1 MKGLVMEGGAL
12 RGMFTAGVTDIML
25 EHGIEFDAAVGVS
38 AGSSFGCNYKS
49 KQIGRALRYN
59 LRFAKDKRYCSIES
73 LIKTGDLFNAKFC
86 YHTLPEKLDVMDEK
100 VYEEN
105 PLKFY
110 CVVTDVN
117 TGKPLYHDCEHLD
130 EKTLEWMRAS
140 ASLPLVSRI
149 VKVDGYEL
157 LDGGLTDSIPIRWME
172 SQGCDK
178 NVIILTRPSDYRK
191 KPQSK
196 AVIALMKHLY
206 KDYPELIKAM
216 SLRHTMYNA
225 EIDYINEI
233 EKAGKAFVIRPEQAL
248 DIHRVEHDTAKIQ
261 GAYDAGRAVMVK
273 RIDELKEY
281 LGVK

>member
-12 RGMFTAGVTDIML
+12 RGMFTAGVTDVML

-38 AGSSFGCNYKS
+38 AGSSFGCNYNS

-59 LRFAKDKRYCSIES
+59 LRFANDKRYCSIES
-73 LIKTGDLFNAKFC
+73 LIKTGDLFNARFC
-86 YHTLPEKLDVMDEK
+86 YHILPEKLDLMDEK
-100 VYEEN
+100 TYMEN

-110 CVVTDVN
+110 CAVTDVN
-117 TGKPLYHDCEHLD
+117 TGKPLYHDCKELT
-130 EKTLEWMRAS
+130 ENTLEWMRAS
-140 ASLPLVSRI
+140 ASLPLAANI

-178 NVIILTRPSDYRK
+178 NVIILTRPAGYRK
-191 KPQSK
+191 KPQNK
-196 AVIALMKHLY
+196 IVMAIMKHVY
-206 KDYPELIKAM
+206 KDYPELLKAI

-248 DIHRVEHDTAKIQ
+248 DIHRVEHNKAKIQ
-261 GAYDAGRAVMVK
+261 GAYDAGRSVMLK
-273 RIDELKEY
+273 RIAELKEY
-281 LGVK
+281 LEV

>member
-12 RGMFTAGVTDIML
+12 RGMFTAGVTDVML

-59 LRFAKDKRYCSIES
+59 LRFANDKRYCSIES
-73 LIKTGDLFNAKFC
+73 LIKTGDLFNARFC
-86 YHTLPEKLDVMDEK
+86 YHILPEKLDLMDEK
-100 VYEEN
+100 TYMEN

-110 CVVTDVN
+110 CAVTDVN
-117 TGKPLYHDCEHLD
+117 TGKPLYHDCKELN
-130 EKTLEWMRAS
+130 ENTLEWMRAS
-140 ASLPLVSRI
+140 ASLPLAANI

-178 NVIILTRPSDYRK
+178 NVIILTRPAGYRK
-191 KPQSK
+191 KPQNK
-196 AVIALMKHLY
+196 IVMAIMKHVY
-206 KDYPELIKAM
+206 KDYPELLKAI

-248 DIHRVEHDTAKIQ
+248 DIHRVEHNKTKIQ
-261 GAYDAGRAVMVK
+261 GAYDAGRSVMLK
-273 RIDELKEY
+273 RIAELKEY
-281 LGVK
+281 LEV

>member
-12 RGMFTAGVTDIML
+12 RGMFTAGVTDVML

-59 LRFAKDKRYCSIES
+59 LRFANDKRYCSIES
-73 LIKTGDLFNAKFC
+73 LIKTGDLFNARFC
-86 YHTLPEKLDVMDEK
+86 YHILPEKLDLMDEK
-100 VYEEN
+100 TYMEN
-105 PLKFY
+105 PLRFY
-110 CVVTDVN
+110 CAVTDVK
-117 TGKPLYHDCEHLD
+117 TGKPLYHDCKELN
-130 EKTLEWMRAS
+130 ENTLEWMRAS
-140 ASLPLVSRI
+140 ASLPLVANI

-178 NVIILTRPSDYRK
+178 NVIILTRPAGYRK
-191 KPQSK
+191 KPQNK
-196 AVIALMKHLY
+196 IFMAIMKHVY
-206 KDYPELIKAM
+206 KDYPELLKAI

-248 DIHRVEHDTAKIQ
+248 DIHRVEHNKAKIQ
-261 GAYDAGRAVMVK
+261 GAYDAGRSVMLK
-273 RIDELKEY
+273 RIAELKEY
-281 LGVK
+281 LEV

>member
-12 RGMFTAGVTDIML
+12 RGMFTAGVTDVML

-59 LRFAKDKRYCSIES
+59 LRFANDKRYCSIES
-73 LIKTGDLFNAKFC
+73 LIKTGDLFNARFC
-86 YHTLPEKLDVMDEK
+86 YHILPEKLDLMDEK
-100 VYEEN
+100 TYMEN

-110 CVVTDVN
+110 CAVTDVN
-117 TGKPLYHDCEHLD
+117 TGKPLYHDCKELN
-130 EKTLEWMRAS
+130 ENTLEWMRAS
-140 ASLPLVSRI
+140 ASLPLAANI

-178 NVIILTRPSDYRK
+178 NVIILTRPAGYRK
-191 KPQSK
+191 KPQNK
-196 AVIALMKHLY
+196 VVMAIMKHVY
-206 KDYPELIKAM
+206 KDYPELLKAI

-248 DIHRVEHDTAKIQ
+248 DIHRVEHNKAKIQ
-261 GAYDAGRAVMVK
+261 GAYDAGRSVMLK
-273 RIDELKEY
+273 RIAELKEY
-281 LGVK
+281 LEV

>member
-12 RGMFTAGVTDIML
+12 RGMFTAGVTDVML
-25 EHGIEFDAAVGVS
+25 EHGIEYDAAVGVS

-59 LRFAKDKRYCSIES
+59 LRFANDKRYCSIGS
-73 LIKTGDLFNAKFC
+73 LIKTGDLFNARFC
-86 YHTLPEKLDVMDEK
+86 YHILPEKLDLMDEK
-100 VYEEN
+100 TYMEN

-110 CVVTDVN
+110 CAVTDVK
-117 TGKPLYHDCEHLD
+117 TGKPLYHDCKELN
-130 EKTLEWMRAS
+130 ENTLEWMRAS
-140 ASLPLVSRI
+140 ASLPLAANI

-178 NVIILTRPSDYRK
+178 NVIILTRPAGYRK
-191 KPQSK
+191 KPQNK
-196 AVIALMKHLY
+196 VVMAIMKHVY
-206 KDYPELIKAM
+206 KDYPELLKAI

-248 DIHRVEHDTAKIQ
+248 DIHRVEHNKAKIQ
-261 GAYDAGRAVMVK
+261 GAYDAGRSVMLK
-273 RIDELKEY
+273 RIAELKEY
-281 LGVK
+281 LEV

>member
-12 RGMFTAGVTDIML
+12 RGMFTAGVTDVML

-59 LRFAKDKRYCSIES
+59 LRFANDKRYCSIES
-73 LIKTGDLFNAKFC
+73 LIKTGDLFNARFC
-86 YHTLPEKLDVMDEK
+86 YHILPEKLDLMDEK
-100 VYEEN
+100 TYMEN

-110 CVVTDVN
+110 CAVTDVN
-117 TGKPLYHDCEHLD
+117 TGKPLYHDCKELN
-130 EKTLEWMRAS
+130 ENTLEWMRAS
-140 ASLPLVSRI
+140 ASLPLAANI

-178 NVIILTRPSDYRK
+178 NVIILTRPAGYRK
-191 KPQSK
+191 KPQNK
-196 AVIALMKHLY
+196 IVMAIMKHVY
-206 KDYPELIKAM
+206 KDYPELLKAI

-248 DIHRVEHDTAKIQ
+248 DIHRVEHNKAKIQ
-261 GAYDAGRAVMVK
+261 GAYDAGRSVMLK
-273 RIDELKEY
+273 RIAELKEY
-281 LGVK
+281 LEV